1 MPPCKSKA
9 QLTDWKAGHTLQI
22 YPGIQV
28 FSYKS
33 GYSYEG
39 KALKAGAIEVISF
52 IALVICNNSLNLYW
66 CIHISQ
72 LKLKNLSQVLL
83 VITFY
88 GCKSAS
94 MMLQPCT
101 KAVQQWL
108 LKILLRTLIYILDI
122 NHIFNVGLTDTT
134 TYICDFHRE
143 QCWDRWLRK
152 SENGLTASREEVLTL
167 LRSVAKSSTKE
178 SLEKNLSSLK
188 DNELW
193 QGNPKLRN
201 WFEKTWLTE
210 SKVRMDIQ

>member
-1 MPPCKSKA
+1 MAAK
-9 QLTDWKAGHTLQI
+9 
-22 YPGIQV
+22 
-28 FSYKS
+28 
-33 GYSYEG
+33 
-39 KALKAGAIEVISF
+39 
-52 IALVICNNSLNLYW
+52 NSTEN
-66 CIHISQ
+66 
-72 LKLKNLSQVLL
+72 
-83 VITFY
+83 
-88 GCKSAS
+88 
-94 MMLQPCT
+94 PD
-101 KAVQQWL
+101 
-108 LKILLRTLIYILDI
+108 ILDI

-193 QGNPKLRN
+193 QANPKLRN

-210 SKVRMDIQ
+210 SKVRMDIMQVVHG